1 MSYRQSG
8 TIDAG
13 DGALATAKQIFGLA
27 NSVTIRTQHRTQ
39 KTLSVLL
46 LTALLDAADLIA

>member
-13 DGALATAKQIFGLA
+13 DGAFATAKQIFGLA
-27 NSVTIRTQHRTQ
+27 NGVTIRTQHRTQ
-39 KTLSVLL
+39 ETLSVLL